1 MVCNGPGPGVN
12 GEIELSAVK
21 HKDKLKP
28 HYPGKSSKIELSPA
42 PFLGVVTIH
51 LLVQKALAFG
61 ELGCK
66 RGNTRTS
73 QELPLWLQADLRS
86 LWMLKRHSVFIW
98 NLTPLG
104 SCNAKASMCPRSLN
118 GYITAI

>member
-1 MVCNGPGPGVN
+1 MVWNGPGPGVN

-21 HKDKLKP
+21 HKDKLRP

-61 ELGCK
+61 GLGCK
-66 RGNTRTS
+66 RGKGWGPAP
-73 QELPLWLQADLRS
+73 EHLRS
-86 LWMLKRHSVFIW
+86 SPFGCK
-98 NLTPLG
+98 LTL
-104 SCNAKASMCPRSLN
+104 AASRC
-118 GYITAI
+118 